1 MTSQSSSNRSGGNE
15 SPRMTRIRN
24 LRAAAILLAA
34 ALCASGCQAYMQ
46 QQQAKREVLH
56 KLVVAED
63 RGRIVCY
70 TGTIDE
76 PHEKLGEV
84 SYTEPL
90 NATTIDTHHINSK
103 LRDLAL
109 ARFGNSVDAIIHIK
123 TKVGGTTTTTISV
136 KGEAVEVKSNAPGWH
151 HVTPMAPPI

>member
-1 MTSQSSSNRSGGNE
+1 MIR
-15 SPRMTRIRN
+15 TRTAR
-24 LRAAAILLAA
+24 LTAILIAA
-34 ALCASGCQAYMQ
+34 ALCLSGCQAYMQ
-46 QQQAKREVLH
+46 RQQVKREMLH
-56 KLVVAED
+56 KLAVKED

-70 TGTIDE
+70 PGTISE
-76 PHEKLGEV
+76 PYKKLGEV

-109 ARFGNSVDAIIHIK
+109 ARFGNSVDAIIHVK

-136 KGEAVEVKSNAPGWH
+136 SGEAVEVKSNAPGWH
-151 HVTPMAPPI
+151 HVTPMTPPI